1 MSDYGKL
8 AELPLEVDGYATER
22 RALETGRFTRV
33 TTTVVLSGGAVEGRG
48 EDVTYEAE
56 LHDTFPAELPLAGTH
71 TLDSLSAA
79 LDEHELPDY
88 RRWAFE
94 SAALDLALRQAG
106 RSLGDV
112 VGREYR
118 PVRFVAST
126 SGDIREWLA
135 VEPGL
140 EFKVDTNSNWTREL
154 MDELAATGSVR
165 CVDLKGHYV
174 GEWVDRLEP
183 PQYADV
189 LEAFPDA
196 VIEDPRFDDTS
207 RDLLRAAAAR
217 LSFDAPIHSVADIEA
232 LEVEPGYMNIK
243 PSRFG
248 SCRRLF
254 EAIAHCEERGIRLY
268 GGGQFELGV
277 GREHI
282 QTIASLYYPDGANDV
297 APSVYNEP
305 PPRAGLPQSPLTPAG
320 PSLGLAFAS
329 T

>member
-1 MSDYGKL
+1 MSDYERL
-8 AELPLEVDGYATER
+8 AELPVQVDGYTTER
-22 RALETGRFTRV
+22 RELATGRFTRV
-33 TTTVVLSGGAVEGRG
+33 TTTVVLTGGGVEGRG
-48 EDVTYEAE
+48 EDVIYEAE
-56 LHDTFPAELPLAGTH
+56 LHDTFPLEIRLDGTH
-71 TLDSLSAA
+71 TVDSLSSA
-79 LDEHELPDY
+79 LEEHDLHDY

-106 RSLGDV
+106 KSLGEA

-140 EFKVDTNSNWTREL
+140 EFKVDTNSRWTREL
-154 MDELAATGSVR
+154 MEELAATGSVR
-165 CVDLKGHYV
+165 CVDMKGHYV

-189 LEAFPDA
+189 LEAFTDA
-196 VIEDPRFDDTS
+196 VIEDPLFDDTS
-207 RDLLRAAAAR
+207 RDVLHAAAER

-232 LEVEPGYMNIK
+232 LPVEPGYMNIK

-254 EAIAHCEERGIRLY
+254 EAIAHCEARGVRLY

-282 QTIASLYYPDGANDV
+282 QAIASLYYPDGANDV

-305 PPRAGLPQSPLTPAG
+305 PPRAGLPQSPLEPAER
-320 PSLGLAFAS
+320 PVGLAFAG
-329 T
+329 